1 MIKKQTGLI
10 LVGVLAL
17 CCVCIPL
24 FAVVMTLPPDN
35 SLRQVTTALFW
46 SAGCIGLPLF
56 AVAGLVW
63 TLVDNRR
70 SRQAGR
76 KLADELGLRAL
87 TPSDNPL
94 QVWYGGEHNGR
105 SFALKPVVFA
115 SRAYDGYRHR
125 TGMRAHFYLRIV
137 MAVNLPRPLAVIAE
151 RTHDDQDAATTF
163 TEAFPRLENGEKLNG
178 RSQQAL
184 LHFVQNGDRN
194 LRLLDR
200 AAAPAAL
207 LAADALPQAAVI
219 LIHDQPKVTAVTPA
233 HLQTLLDHLSA
244 VAAVLEAARASSAYL
259 QETLCM

>member
-1 MIKKQTGLI
+1 MIKKQTALI

-24 FAVVMTLPPDN
+24 FAMVVTLPPDN

-70 SRQAGR
+70 SRQVGR

-125 TGMRAHFYLRIV
+125 TGIRAHFYLRLV
-137 MAVNLPRPLAVIAE
+137 MAVNLPRPLAVTAE
-151 RTHDDQDAATTF
+151 RTHEDQNGATTF

-184 LHFVQNGDRN
+184 LNFVQNGAPQPAPARP
-194 LRLLDR
+194 RRRPRRAAGPGR
-200 AAAPAAL
+200 AAAGDGDPDPRSAEGNGR
-207 LAADALPQAAVI
+207 DAGPPPNLTRRPVRRRG
-219 LIHDQPKVTAVTPA
+219 
-233 HLQTLLDHLSA
+233 
-244 VAAVLEAARASSAYL
+244 RAGSGRRGRRIAYRR
-259 QETLCM
+259 